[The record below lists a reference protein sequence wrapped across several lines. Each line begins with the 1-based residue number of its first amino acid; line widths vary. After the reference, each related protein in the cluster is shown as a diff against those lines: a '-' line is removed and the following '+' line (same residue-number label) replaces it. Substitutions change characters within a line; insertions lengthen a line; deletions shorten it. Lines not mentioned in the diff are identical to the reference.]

1 MALEENELFDFME
14 SKYLQYN
21 QLSFIEPDPISIPHG
36 FSKKEDI
43 EIAAFLVATISWGN
57 RNSIIKSANKMME
70 LMDHSPHSFII
81 NHSKNDL
88 KVFGMQST

>member
-21 QLSFIEPDPISIPHG
+21 QLSFIEPDPISIPHS
-36 FSKKEDI
+36 FCKKEDI

-57 RNSIIKSANKMME
+57 RNSIIKSANKMMG
-70 LMDHSPHSFII
+70 LMDHSPHSFIMVLLGI
-81 NHSKNDL
+81 L
-88 KVFGMQST
+88 WET